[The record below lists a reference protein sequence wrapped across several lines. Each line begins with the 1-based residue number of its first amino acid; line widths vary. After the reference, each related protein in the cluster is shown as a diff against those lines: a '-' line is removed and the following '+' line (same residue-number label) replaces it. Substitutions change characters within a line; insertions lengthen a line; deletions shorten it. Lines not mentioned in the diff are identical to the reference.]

1 MSQAQIELALFDK
14 LEAIKAT
21 LPTIYYPNSTHK
33 NKPNP
38 PAGEHI
44 RVNVLPVGTQ
54 PIGIATTNQITGILQ
69 CSVYVKDGTGTIRA
83 SQIADLILSAFAR
96 NTLLSNNVRIDK
108 QGSVNSGFSVD
119 GWYHLPVS
127 IPYQQ
132 ITG

>member
-21 LPTIYYPNSTHK
+21 LPTIYYPNSPNK

-38 PAGEHI
+38 PTGEHI
-44 RVNVLPVGTQ
+44 RVSVLNAGTNAL
-54 PIGIATTNQITGILQ
+54 GIATTDQTLGIMQ
-69 CSVYVKDGTGTIRA
+69 CLVLVKDGTGTVRA
-83 SQIADLILSAFAR
+83 AQIADLILSAFAR

-108 QGSVNSGFSVD
+108 TGSVAVGFTQD
-119 GWYHLPVS
+119 GWYMLPVS

-132 ITG
+132 IK

>member
-1 MSQAQIELALFDK
+1 MSQSQIELALFDK

-38 PAGEHI
+38 PTGEHI
-44 RVNVLPVGTQ
+44 RVSVLSAGTNA
-54 PIGIATTNQITGILQ
+54 IGIASTNQNVGILQ
-69 CSVYVKDGTGTIRA
+69 CSIYVKDGTGTIRA
-83 SQIADLILSAFAR
+83 AQIADLILSAFAR

-108 QGSVNSGFSVD
+108 QGSVNTGFSVD

-127 IPYQQ
+127 ISYQQ